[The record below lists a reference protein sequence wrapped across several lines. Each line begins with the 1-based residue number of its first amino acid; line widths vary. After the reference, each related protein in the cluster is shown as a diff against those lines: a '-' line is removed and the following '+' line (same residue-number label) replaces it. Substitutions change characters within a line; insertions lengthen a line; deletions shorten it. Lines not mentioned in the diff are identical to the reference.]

1 MRAESDLGPD
11 PELEALRAR
20 RMAELRAR
28 AEEPRGPPS
37 VPASTGPVPLTRSS
51 FTKFLSEHQRVV
63 VDVWAAWCGPCRQL
77 SPIVDELSREYAPDV
92 SFAKVNADEE
102 GAIAGQFGV
111 EGIPTLL
118 FFERGRLVDRVVG
131 ALPKAM
137 LKQQVDRIFRLKG
150 TGAAPEEVA

>member
-1 MRAESDLGPD
+1 MRAESDLGTD

-28 AEEPRGPPS
+28 AEGPRA
-37 VPASTGPVPLTRSS
+37 PATAPVAASPVPLTRSNFS
-51 FTKFLSEHQRVV
+51 KFLSEHQRVV

-77 SPIVDELSREYAPDV
+77 SPIVDELSREYAPHV

-102 GAIAGQFGV
+102 GALAGQFGV

-131 ALPKAM
+131 AMPKAM
-137 LKQQVDRIFRLKG
+137 LQQQVDRIFGLKG
-150 TGAAPEEVA
+150 TGPAVEEDA